1 MTVRIESLC
10 FCVPKQGFETDAAA
24 RERGVGQGP
33 IGRVWGAGEERM
45 DMVWTAKTYCRSRR
59 RPPTARVDGKG
70 RRNTPAAIVD
80 SKGRRQRMAANAGG
94 DLRWQGAAA
103 NADGERRRTGP
114 EKQFHV
120 LHVMHAGGAALCEVG
135 VRGGRWELQNNT
147 MVAFLLRGS
156 VATKTVKTSS
166 VIANSQR
173 CSGGGAGG
181 DSAHAPA
188 APRSGPLP
196 ALLQGKEH
204 MLSFLSADAA
214 AALWDAIQESAGRVS

>member
-1 MTVRIESLC
+1 
-10 FCVPKQGFETDAAA
+10 
-24 RERGVGQGP
+24 
-33 IGRVWGAGEERM
+33 
-45 DMVWTAKTYCRSRR
+45 
-59 RPPTARVDGKG
+59 
-70 RRNTPAAIVD
+70 
-80 SKGRRQRMAANAGG
+80 MAANAGG